1 MSSVTS
7 EEAVE
12 RIFDTVAAA
21 TPAIRA
27 SIVGRR
33 GETAGKNPSGETRK
47 AADVEADEHL
57 TEQLGAL
64 DVVGELASEER
75 EECVDCGDG
84 VAVTL
89 DPLDGSSNL
98 TSNNLMGTI
107 VGVFD
112 EELPAGGDAIV
123 AAGFVVYGPI
133 TTIVS
138 ATDSGVT
145 EYELVDGER
154 RVVEEALTLP
164 EEPTVYGF
172 GGGDD
177 SWTPAF
183 AEFAAEIRHE
193 LKLRYG
199 GAFVGDVSQVLHYGG
214 LFAYPALQSRPAGKL
229 RLQFEGIP
237 MAYIIAQSGGRSSD
251 GDQSLLDR
259 TPAELHERTPVYLGN
274 TGLVER
280 LEAALA

>member
-1 MSSVTS
+1 MPAADSA
-7 EEAVE
+7 EAIE
-12 RIFDTVAAA
+12 QIFDTVAAA
-21 TPAIRA
+21 TPEIRT

-33 GETAGKNPSGETRK
+33 GQIADENPSGETQK
-47 AADVEADEHL
+47 AADVHADEHL
-57 TEQLGAL
+57 VEQLGAL
-64 DVVGELASEER
+64 DVVGEIATEER
-75 EECVDCGDG
+75 EDVLDCGDG
-84 VAVTL
+84 LAVTL

-112 EELPAGGDAIV
+112 AELPAGGDEIV
-123 AAGFVVYGPI
+123 AAAFTVYGPI
-133 TTIVS
+133 TTMVA
-138 ATDSGVT
+138 ATETGVT

-154 RVVEEALTLP
+154 RVADEALTLP
-164 EEPTVYGF
+164 EDPVVYGF

-183 AEFAAEIRHE
+183 TDFADEIRHE

-214 LFAYPALQSRPAGKL
+214 LFAYPALQSRPDGKL

-237 MAYIIAQSGGRSSD
+237 MAYVADRAGGSSSD
-251 GDQSLLDR
+251 GETSLLDR
-259 TPAELHERTPVYLGN
+259 TPDQLHERTPVHLG
-274 TGLVER
+274 TEALIDR
-280 LEAALA
+280 LETALS